1 MGYQCCRASRPQTPR
16 FQMAMSSPLG
26 LPWLDWPQCIMSGMR
41 DLVQMQPKNSQG
53 WSHRRAF
60 GGCLSAGAPSRM
72 RVRPRL
78 PPGQP
83 WPFACLCLLECLILW
98 HPRMAWVSHSSVVT
112 GESPLSTAATSKGL
126 KVEAARPSEESVAA
140 ATFYR
145 SKH

>member
-1 MGYQCCRASRPQTPR
+1 MHHVWHAGSCADAAKEQPGLE
-16 FQMAMSSPLG
+16 SPE
-26 LPWLDWPQCIMSGMR
+26 SFR
-41 DLVQMQPKNSQG
+41 
-53 WSHRRAF
+53 
-60 GGCLSAGAPSRM
+60 GCLSAGAPSRM

-126 KVEAARPSEESVAA
+126 KVEAARPSEECRCRHILSVKALMSLEGVEKQTPVTDEGVA
-140 ATFYR
+140 R
-145 SKH
+145 SRLRKA